1 MDAADIDPEMAAF
14 MGFASFG
21 TQPAAKKRKYNHR
34 TDAVAASDS
43 ATGANQ
49 VALATRTPS
58 SAAAAAGATN
68 TDEIALDS
76 DDEPDTTAAAVA
88 DTKADEPHPAA
99 ADNNDD
105 DEEGGASLYSD
116 PTVAPALAHA
126 QSLIDELTVRGGVGS
141 AASQA
146 QQGGAGAGD
155 ALPSGASLPRRP
167 EASWGREMGAAPTS
181 MPGWNQG
188 DAPHGGRGGR
198 GGARNNHHHHHHHH
212 HQQRDDGKPWWEG
225 YYDHKS
231 NENPW
236 AKLEKAAG
244 VEPRGSWAL
253 EGQAQTA

>member
-1 MDAADIDPEMAAF
+1 MDASDIDPEMAAF

-58 SAAAAAGATN
+58 SAPAAASATN

-76 DDEPDTTAAAVA
+76 DAEPDTTTAVAA
-88 DTKADEPHPAA
+88 DTKADEPHPAAAA

-167 EASWGREMGAAPTS
+167 EASWGRELGAAPTS

-198 GGARNNHHHHHHHH
+198 GGARNNHHQ
-212 HQQRDDGKPWWEG
+212 HQRRDDGKPWWEG

>member
-1 MDAADIDPEMAAF
+1 MDASDVDPEMAAF

-34 TDAVAASDS
+34 TDAVSTSAAS

-58 SAAAAAGATN
+58 SAPAAASATN

-76 DDEPDTTAAAVA
+76 DAEPDTTAAAA
-88 DTKADEPHPAA
+88 DTKAEEPLPAA
-99 ADNNDD
+99 AAATADNNNDDD

-126 QSLIDELTVRGGVGS
+126 QSLIDELTVRGGIGS

-146 QQGGAGAGD
+146 HPDGAGD
-155 ALPSGASLPRRP
+155 SLPSSGASLPRRP

-198 GGARNNHHHHHHHH
+198 GGGRNNHHHH
-212 HQQRDDGKPWWEG
+212 QRDDGKPWWEG
-225 YYDHKS
+225 YYDPKS

>member
-1 MDAADIDPEMAAF
+1 MDASDIDPEMAAF

-58 SAAAAAGATN
+58 SAPAAASATS
-68 TDEIALDS
+68 TDEITLDS
-76 DDEPDTTAAAVA
+76 DAEPDTT
-88 DTKADEPHPAA
+88 KAEEPHPAAAA

-155 ALPSGASLPRRP
+155 GDALPSGASLPMRP

-181 MPGWNQG
+181 MPGRNQG
-188 DAPHGGRGGR
+188 DAPHEGRGGR
-198 GGARNNHHHHHHHH
+198 GGARNNRHH

>member
-1 MDAADIDPEMAAF
+1 MDASDIDPEMAAF

-58 SAAAAAGATN
+58 SAAAAASATN

-76 DDEPDTTAAAVA
+76 DAEIDTTAAVAA
-88 DTKADEPHPAA
+88 DTKADGPHPAAAA

-167 EASWGREMGAAPTS
+167 EATWGREMGAAPTS
-181 MPGWNQG
+181 MPGWNQS

-198 GGARNNHHHHHHHH
+198 GGGRNNNNHHH

>member
-1 MDAADIDPEMAAF
+1 MDASDIDPEMAAF

-58 SAAAAAGATN
+58 SAPAAASATN

-76 DDEPDTTAAAVA
+76 DAEPDTTITATAA
-88 DTKADEPHPAA
+88 DTKADEPHPAAAASAA

-146 QQGGAGAGD
+146 QQAG

-198 GGARNNHHHHHHHH
+198 GGGRNNHHQ

>member
-58 SAAAAAGATN
+58 SAAAAASATN
-68 TDEIALDS
+68 ADEIALDS
-76 DDEPDTTAAAVA
+76 DAEIDTTTAAVA
-88 DTKADEPHPAA
+88 DTKADDPYPAA
-99 ADNNDD
+99 AADNNNDD

-198 GGARNNHHHHHHHH
+198 GGARNNHHHH
-212 HQQRDDGKPWWEG
+212 QQRDDGKPWWEG

-244 VEPRGSWAL
+244 VESRGSWAL
-253 EGQAQTA
+253 EGHPQTA